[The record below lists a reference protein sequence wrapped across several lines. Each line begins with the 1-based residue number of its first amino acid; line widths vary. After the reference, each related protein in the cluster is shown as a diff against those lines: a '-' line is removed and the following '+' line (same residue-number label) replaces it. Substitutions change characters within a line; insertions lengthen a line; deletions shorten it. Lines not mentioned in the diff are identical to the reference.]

1 MIPQI
6 PSSRDLYR
14 VIPHLPEI
22 LLAYF
27 SRIAYNTAEMIRTET
42 AHINVRQGF
51 TEAKKGDGKMM
62 TDRTLRVLEFTRIR
76 EMLAEGA
83 LTALGKEKCLALVPF
98 DTLYD
103 IDTAQRETEEAVVIL
118 QYVGGHP
125 LTEFPDARPALLV
138 CEKGGTLSPGMLL
151 NIAAL
156 LRASRAARDA
166 LITDRENTPLLRGRA
181 ELLTEARNVERD
193 ITDAILSEDEIADR
207 ASSELMNIRRHLR
220 GAQERIKDRLNQM
233 IRSSAVQKY
242 LQDTILT
249 MRSGRYVLAVKA
261 EYRGQ
266 VPGLVHDQST
276 SGATLFI
283 EPMAAVEMGNE
294 IREWEL
300 KEAREIERILA
311 ALSAEVAP
319 YAEQLRG
326 NVEMLG
332 ELDFIFAKGLLSRR
346 LRCVAP
352 KMNENGFL
360 HIIRGR
366 HPLIDPEK
374 VVPSDIYLGYE
385 SGKAEGGSPSGK
397 NANTEE
403 GHGAGLPGFNTLVV
417 TGPNTGGKT
426 VTLKTI
432 GLLTLMAQAGL
443 QVPAELGTELA
454 VFEQVW
460 ADIGDEQSI
469 EQSLSTFSGHMT
481 NIVQIM
487 REVTPRDLVLFDEL
501 GAGTDPTEGAAL
513 AQSIL
518 TRLLHIRVRTVA
530 TTHYSE
536 LKVFALTTEGVENA
550 SVEFDVETLRPT
562 YRLSIGVP
570 GKSNAFEISRR
581 LGLAENLIEGAKKL
595 LSSDEVKFE
604 DVIAN
609 AEYHR
614 QIAERERQLAQEA
627 SRETLKLR
635 DEAEKLRREMEEKR
649 EQSVRKA
656 REEARR
662 ILQDARRES
671 ESIISD
677 LKRMKKEAGSAAEV
691 NALRKQLDEGID
703 DLSEGLKQPSPEE
716 GEAPKTVRPGDRV
729 KVLTFGTEASV
740 LSEPNGKGEVELA
753 SGNMK
758 FKAKL
763 ADLRL
768 IKAAAPQEKTVV
780 KAKTG
785 AMTRSV
791 PLECDVR
798 GMALDEALGAVEIYL
813 DEAVLAGLHEV
824 SIIHGKGT
832 GVLKSGIRQ
841 DLRKNRH
848 VRACRPGMYGEGED
862 GVTVVTL
869 K

>member
-1 MIPQI
+1 
-6 PSSRDLYR
+6 
-14 VIPHLPEI
+14 
-22 LLAYF
+22 
-27 SRIAYNTAEMIRTET
+27 
-42 AHINVRQGF
+42 
-51 TEAKKGDGKMM
+51 MM
-62 TDRTLRVLEFTRIR
+62 TERNLRVLEFTRIR

-83 LTALGKEKCLALVPF
+83 LTAIGAEKCRALVPS
-98 DTLYD
+98 DTMYD
-103 IDTAQRETEEAVVIL
+103 IERAQRETEEATVIL

-125 LTEFPDARPALLV
+125 LTEFPDARPALTV

-151 NIAAL
+151 SVAAL

-249 MRSGRYVLAVKA
+249 MRNNRYVLAVKA
-261 EYRGQ
+261 EYRAQ

-294 IREWEL
+294 IREWEIR
-300 KEAREIERILA
+300 EAREIDRILA
-311 ALSAEVAP
+311 ALSNEVAP
-319 YAEQLRG
+319 LAPQLRDS
-326 NVEMLG
+326 VEMLG

-346 LRCVAP
+346 LRCTAP
-352 KMNENGFL
+352 KMNEAGFL
-360 HIIRGR
+360 HIVRGR
-366 HPLIDPEK
+366 HPLLDPEK
-374 VVPSDIYLGYE
+374 VVPSDIYLGYPPE
-385 SGKAEGGSPSGK
+385 KKREERAAGEKREKTDLAREAEP
-397 NANTEE
+397 
-403 GHGAGLPGFNTLVV
+403 GAGFNTLVI

-635 DEAEKLRREMEEKR
+635 DEAERLRREMEEKR

-656 REEARR
+656 KEEARR

-671 ESIISD
+671 EGIISE

-691 NALRKQLDEGID
+691 NTLRHRLEEGID
-703 DLSEGLKQPSPEE
+703 ELSEGLAAPAPEE
-716 GEAPKTVRPGDRV
+716 GEAPKTVRPGDQV
-729 KVLTFGTEASV
+729 KVLTLGTEASV
-740 LSEPNGKGEVELA
+740 LAAPNARGEVELA
-753 SGNMK
+753 SGNLK

-763 ADLRL
+763 QDLRL
-768 IKAAAPQEKTVV
+768 TRKAPEKEKTVV
-780 KAKTG
+780 RAKTG
-785 AMTRSV
+785 TMTRTV
-791 PLECDVR
+791 PMECDVR
-798 GMALDEALGAVEIYL
+798 GMNLEEALGAVEIYL
-813 DEAVLAGLHEV
+813 DEAVMAGLHEV

-841 DLRKNRH
+841 DLRRNRH
-848 VRACRPGMYGEGED
+848 VKSCRPGMYGEGED

>member
-1 MIPQI
+1 MIT
-6 PSSRDLYR
+6 
-14 VIPHLPEI
+14 E
-22 LLAYF
+22 
-27 SRIAYNTAEMIRTET
+27 RT
-42 AHINVRQGF
+42 I
-51 TEAKKGDGKMM
+51 
-62 TDRTLRVLEFTRIR
+62 RVLEFSRIR

-83 LTALGKEKCLALVPF
+83 MTPIGAENCRAMVPY
-98 DTLYD
+98 DTLREAEE
-103 IDTAQRETEEAVVIL
+103 AQRETEEAAILL
-118 QYVGGHP
+118 QYTGGHP

-138 CEKGGTLSPGMLL
+138 CEKGGTLSAGMLL
-151 NIAAL
+151 SVAGL

-166 LITDRENTPLLRGRA
+166 LITDRENTPILRAKA
-181 ELLTEARNVERD
+181 EGLTEARNVERD

-220 GAQERIKDRLNQM
+220 GAQERIKERLNQM
-233 IRSSAVQKY
+233 IRSSAMQKY
-242 LQDTILT
+242 LQEAIITV
-249 MRSGRYVLAVKA
+249 RGNRYVIPVRA
-261 EYRGQ
+261 EYRAQ
-266 VPGLVHDQST
+266 VPGLVHDQSA

-294 IREWEL
+294 IREWEI

-319 YAEQLRG
+319 CASSLRET
-326 NVEMLG
+326 VELLG

-346 LRCVAP
+346 LRCVQP
-352 KMNENGFL
+352 KMNDQGFL
-360 HIIRGR
+360 QIVRGR

-374 VVPSDIYLGYE
+374 VVPSDIFLGYPLRE
-385 SGKAEGGSPSGK
+385 KNGGRPRQTGEKAEEKTGK
-397 NANTEE
+397 KPGEQTEDK
-403 GHGAGLPGFNTLVV
+403 HVGFNTLVV

-426 VTLKTI
+426 VTLKTV

-581 LGLAENLIEGAKKL
+581 LGLPENLIEGAKKL
-595 LSSDEVKFE
+595 LSTDVVRFE

-614 QIAERERQLAQEA
+614 QIAERERQIAQEA
-627 SRETLKLR
+627 SRETIRLR
-635 DEAEKLRREMEEKR
+635 DEAERLRREMEEKR

-656 REEARR
+656 KDEARR
-662 ILQDARRES
+662 ILQEAKRES
-671 ESIISD
+671 EAIISD
-677 LKRMKKEAGSAAEV
+677 LKRMKKEAGSAADV
-691 NALRKQLDEGID
+691 NALRKRLDQ
-703 DLSEGLKQPSPEE
+703 DLDGVTETAGPAEAPA
-716 GEAPKTVRPGDRV
+716 GEPPKTVKPGDRV
-729 KVLTFGTEASV
+729 RVATLGTEASV
-740 LSEPNGKGEVELA
+740 LSVPSARGEVELA
-753 SGNMK
+753 SGSMK

-763 ADLRL
+763 KDLRL
-768 IKAAAPQEKTVV
+768 ISAPAPKEKTVV
-780 KAKTG
+780 SAKTDVL
-785 AMTRSV
+785 TRTV
-791 PLECDVR
+791 RMECDVR
-798 GMALDEALGAVEIYL
+798 GMNLEEAESVVERYL
-813 DEAVLAGLHEV
+813 DEAVMAGMHEV

-832 GVLKSGIRQ
+832 GVLRAGLRQELRRNKMVKSI
-841 DLRKNRH
+841 
-848 VRACRPGMYGEGED
+848 RPGMYGEGED